1 MLVSAEDF
9 ERSLDI
15 VRAGASGRGE
25 GVFGPASMTWR
36 IDREAAI
43 FLGAGRALLLQL
55 AHPWIAA
62 AIADQSRTF
71 SDPLGR
77 FHRTFNTTFTMVFG
91 TLDQALAVARRLYQ
105 RHGSVAGILPTA
117 AGPYPAGSPYSANEV
132 SALRWVHAT
141 LVETALMAHN
151 LVLPAL
157 SDDEREQ
164 YWSEARLYAALFGI
178 PPDSLA
184 SDWASFNAYAAAMAD
199 SDVLT
204 VIPVARDI
212 ARRIF
217 SGAATRIRPP
227 LWYQALTAQMLPERL
242 RMEFGLPFDET
253 EKVRAIRALKWIRR
267 TYPLCP
273 DRLRTVGP
281 YQEAR
286 ARLAGKTRLS
296 PATQWLNRLWI
307 GQPSMGL
314 AGHEARGETCPGAAK
329 AAAVLSRTTG
339 RRLEPGG
346 SAERGQRYHPHRG
359 SPGLAPPTVSDRSG
373 AEGNSPPQLPV
384 VPRADSAD
392 DFR

>member
-9 ERSLDI
+9 ERSLD
-15 VRAGASGRGE
+15 VVPAKASGRRE

-55 AHPWIAA
+55 AHPWVAA
-62 AIADQSRTF
+62 AIADQSRVF
-71 SDPLGR
+71 ADPLGR

-91 TLDQALAVARRLYQ
+91 SLDQAFAVARRLYH
-105 RHGSVAGILPTA
+105 RHGGVAGALPTR
-117 AGPYPAGSPYSANEV
+117 AGPFPAGSPYFANEV

-157 SDDEREQ
+157 SNDEREQ
-164 YWSEARLYAALFGI
+164 YWSEARLHAALFGI
-178 PPDSLA
+178 PQDSLA
-184 SDWASFNAYAAAMAD
+184 SDWASFNAYVAAMAD

-204 VIPVARDI
+204 VIPVARDTV
-212 ARRIF
+212 RQIF
-217 SGAATRIRPP
+217 SGNATRIRPP

-242 RMEFGLPFDET
+242 RMEFGLPFGET
-253 EKVRAIRALKWIRR
+253 ERRRAARALAWIRR
-267 TYPLCP
+267 AYPLVP

-296 PATQWLNRLWI
+296 PATQWLNRFWI

-314 AGHEARGETCPGAAK
+314 AGQQGARQEMRGRSKTGGCP
-329 AAAVLSRTTG
+329 
-339 RRLEPGG
+339 
-346 SAERGQRYHPHRG
+346 
-359 SPGLAPPTVSDRSG
+359 
-373 AEGNSPPQLPV
+373 
-384 VPRADSAD
+384 
-392 DFR
+392 F